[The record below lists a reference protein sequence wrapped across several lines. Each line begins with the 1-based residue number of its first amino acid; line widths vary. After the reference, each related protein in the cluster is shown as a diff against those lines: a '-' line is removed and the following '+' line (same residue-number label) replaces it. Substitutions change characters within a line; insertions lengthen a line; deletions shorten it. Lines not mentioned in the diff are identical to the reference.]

1 MYYRYKLLKAI
12 FNIIKANK
20 MNPNTENIEN
30 PNIVENIVNTVFN
43 LGIDLGPPSQM
54 VRHPSYDE
62 YEEVGDVELI
72 TDGEFQGYDT
82 PHDFVM
88 PTPCSKCYQVSC
100 NEDCSEEKEELV
112 PLALTRVLTSA
123 AYYYYKP
130 GDKLED
136 EEEEK
141 DSVTPLPL
149 TRSFTNSHWPED
161 LSEEEE
167 ADLVPLSLLPP
178 TPLPLTRSFTN
189 SHWPEDLPQD
199 LYISEDNEEDK
210 KDEVQEGEKQ
220 EDEDDEDDY
229 IDNYKEE
236 YRYLY
241 RK

>member
-1 MYYRYKLLKAI
+1 
-12 FNIIKANK
+12 

-43 LGIDLGPPSQM
+43 LGIDLGPPPQM

-72 TDGEFQGYDT
+72 ADGELQGYDT
-82 PHDFVM
+82 PNDFVM
-88 PTPCSKCYQVSC
+88 PTPCPKCYWLCC
-100 NEDCSEEKEELV
+100 NEDCSEEKEELA
-112 PLALTRVLTSA
+112 PRSLTRVLTSA

-136 EEEEK
+136 EEE
-141 DSVTPLPL
+141 DSVPLPLPL
-149 TRSFTNSHWPED
+149 TRMFTNAD
-161 LSEEEE
+161 LPEEEE
-167 ADLVPLSLLPP
+167 DLVPLLSLPP

-189 SHWPEDLPQD
+189 SHWPDDLPNQ
-199 LYISEDNEEDK
+199 EDK
-210 KDEVQEGEKQ
+210 KDAVQEGEKQ
-220 EDEDDEDDY
+220 EDEDDY

-241 RK
+241 KR

>member
-1 MYYRYKLLKAI
+1 
-12 FNIIKANK
+12 
-20 MNPNTENIEN
+20 MNPNTENIQN
-30 PNIVENIVNTVFN
+30 NNIVENIVNTVFN

-72 TDGEFQGYDT
+72 ADGPYQELQGYDT

-88 PTPCSKCYQVSC
+88 PTPCSKCYQMCC

-136 EEEEK
+136 EPEEEE
-141 DSVTPLPL
+141 DSIPPPLPL
-149 TRSFTNSHWPED
+149 TRMFTNAELP
-161 LSEEEE
+161 EE
-167 ADLVPLSLLPP
+167 ADLVPLPPLPP

>member
-1 MYYRYKLLKAI
+1 
-12 FNIIKANK
+12 
-20 MNPNTENIEN
+20 MNPNTENIQN
-30 PNIVENIVNTVFN
+30 NNIVENIVNTVFN

-72 TDGEFQGYDT
+72 ADGEFQGYDT

-88 PTPCSKCYQVSC
+88 PTPCSKCYQMCC
-100 NEDCSEEKEELV
+100 NEDCSEEKEELA

-136 EEEEK
+136 EPEEEE
-141 DSVTPLPL
+141 DSIPPPLPL
-149 TRSFTNSHWPED
+149 TRMFTNADLPE
-161 LSEEEE
+161 EKE
-167 ADLVPLSLLPP
+167 ADLVPLLSLPP

-189 SHWPEDLPQD
+189 SHWPQD
-199 LYISEDNEEDK
+199 RPDEFYRALDITLGKEDK
-210 KDEVQEGEKQ
+210 KDKVQEGEKQ
-220 EDEDDEDDY
+220 EDKDEDNYLD
-229 IDNYKEE
+229 DYKEE

-241 RK
+241 KR

>member
-1 MYYRYKLLKAI
+1 
-12 FNIIKANK
+12 

-112 PLALTRVLTSA
+112 LRF
-123 AYYYYKP
+123 
-130 GDKLED
+130 LEAW
-136 EEEEK
+136 
-141 DSVTPLPL
+141 
-149 TRSFTNSHWPED
+149 NSCLRGSQFD
-161 LSEEEE
+161 GLS
-167 ADLVPLSLLPP
+167 
-178 TPLPLTRSFTN
+178 RR
-189 SHWPEDLPQD
+189 
-199 LYISEDNEEDK
+199 
-210 KDEVQEGEKQ
+210 
-220 EDEDDEDDY
+220 
-229 IDNYKEE
+229 
-236 YRYLY
+236 YR
-241 RK
+241 

>member
-30 PNIVENIVNTVFN
+30 ANITENIVNTVFN
-43 LGIDLGPPSQM
+43 LEIDLGPPPQM
-54 VRHPSYDE
+54 VRHASYDE
-62 YEEVGDVELI
+62 YEEVGDVQLI
-72 TDGEFQGYDT
+72 ADTQFQDFQSYDT

-88 PTPCSKCYQVSC
+88 PMPCPKCYQVCC

-112 PLALTRVLTSA
+112 PRSLTRVLTSA

-130 GDKLED
+130 GQEQP
-136 EEEEK
+136 EEE
-141 DSVTPLPL
+141 DSVTPPLPL
-149 TRSFTNSHWPED
+149 TRMFTNAD
-161 LSEEEE
+161 LPEE
-167 ADLVPLSLLPP
+167 ADLVPLPP

-189 SHWPEDLPQD
+189 SHWPQDLPQD

-210 KDEVQEGEKQ
+210 KDKVQEGEKQ
-220 EDEDDEDDY
+220 EDEDEDNYLD
-229 IDNYKEE
+229 DYKEE

-241 RK
+241 KR

>member
-1 MYYRYKLLKAI
+1 
-12 FNIIKANK
+12 

-149 TRSFTNSHWPED
+149 TRSFTNSHWPD
-161 LSEEEE
+161 
-167 ADLVPLSLLPP
+167 
-178 TPLPLTRSFTN
+178 
-189 SHWPEDLPQD
+189 DLPQD